1 MSDKSSVIDSLSESV
16 IDSLSENA
24 ARSPSE
30 SNWSG
35 WSDLVGMVASVGCAI
50 HCAAMPFVIAYL
62 PSLGLNFLAE
72 DAFHKWMAVGC
83 FIIALAAFGPGLL
96 KHGRCTPIIVG
107 SVGLVMISIAAFG
120 YAGECCVACESD
132 ATSVSSAAADA
143 FAPVASPVD
152 SEGCTDE
159 GCTDASCTHC
169 GNESSSIESG
179 DRSIASLSP
188 ITISAPFSASIG
200 LVSRIAPW
208 LTPIGG
214 IVLVGAHLL
223 NRRFGYLCG
232 CCEKE
237 PIPGA
242 K

>member
-1 MSDKSSVIDSLSESV
+1 MSDKSSVIDSV
-16 IDSLSENA
+16 SENA
-24 ARSPSE
+24 TRSPFE

-35 WSDLVGMVASVGCAI
+35 WSDLAGMVASVGCAI

-62 PSLGLNFLAE
+62 PSLGLSFLADE
-72 DAFHKWMAVGC
+72 AFHKWMAVGC
-83 FIIALAAFGPGLL
+83 FIIALAAFGPGLR
-96 KHGRCTPIIVG
+96 KHGSCTPIIVG

-132 ATSVSSAAADA
+132 ATSVGSAAAGA
-143 FAPVASPVD
+143 SALVASPVE
-152 SEGCTDE
+152 SE

-169 GNESSSIESG
+169 ANESSAIESG
-179 DRSIASLSP
+179 DHSIASLSP

-200 LVSRIAPW
+200 MVSRIAPW

-237 PIPGA
+237 PISRT